1 MAVERTMLVYR
12 LGQSPEE
19 TVGLNLIPTR
29 GSAGGPVMHPEMEM
43 LRCAIVRGGT
53 SKAVFIMMNEYPKD
67 PAKRDAVILAVYGSP
82 DVRQI
87 DGLGGAD
94 VLTSKHA
101 IISRSSRPDADVD
114 YTFAQVSFESAFVD
128 YAGNC
133 GNISSVVGPFA
144 IDEGFVEPAEPITT
158 VRIRMTN
165 SDKILI
171 AEVPVTGGKAMVD
184 GDFSIDGV
192 PDTGA
197 KIAMDWS
204 DVVGGVTGKLL
215 PTGNAKDTIDVD
227 GVKYTVSIV
236 DVGNPVVFVHAAS
249 LNMKG
254 TESPNQIES
263 NQPVMELIEKIRGRA
278 TVMCGMVDKPEN
290 AKTISPYVPCFFV
303 VSPPADYKTI
313 NGTIVKAEEIDLVAR
328 ALFMLKAHKAI
339 QVSGSLCTGAAARV
353 PGTIVG
359 DVLRETARTR
369 STIYMGHPS
378 GTFPGEAEAETVD
391 GQVKI
396 KRLRVFRTA
405 RRIMEGYVYVRKS
418 VFK

>member
-1 MAVERTMLVYR
+1 
-12 LGQSPEE
+12 
-19 TVGLNLIPTR
+19 
-29 GSAGGPVMHPEMEM
+29 MHPEMEM

-53 SKAVFIMMNEYPKD
+53 SKGVFIMMNEYPKD
-67 PAKRDAVILAVYGSP
+67 AAKRDAVILAVFGSP

-114 YTFAQVSFESAFVD
+114 YTFAQVSLESAFVD
-128 YAGNC
+128 YGGNC
-133 GNISSVVGPFA
+133 GNISSAVGPFA
-144 IDEGFVEPAEPITT
+144 IDEGLVEAVEPITT

-165 SDKILI
+165 SDRILV
-171 AEVPVTGGKAMVD
+171 AEVPVKGGKAMID
-184 GDFSIDGV
+184 GDFAIDGV
-192 PDTGA
+192 PGTGA

-204 DVVGGVTGKLL
+204 DVVGSITGKLL
-215 PTGNAKDTIDVD
+215 PTGNAKDTIEVDDVVGGITGKLMPTGNPKDTIETD

-236 DVGNPVVFVHAAS
+236 DAGNPVVFVHAAS

-254 TESPNQIES
+254 TESPNEIES
-263 NQPVMELIEKIRGRA
+263 NKPLMETIEKIRGHA
-278 TVMCGMVDKPEN
+278 AVMCGMLENPED
-290 AKTISPYVPCFFV
+290 AKNISPYVPFFFI
-303 VSPPADYKTI
+303 VSPPADYRTI
-313 NGTIVKAEEIDLVAR
+313 SGMTVKAKNIDLVAR
-328 ALFMLKAHKAI
+328 GLFMLKAHKAI

-369 STIYMGHPS
+369 STINIGHPS
-378 GTFPGEAEAETVD
+378 GTFPVEAEAETVD

-405 RRIMEGYVYVRKS
+405 RRIMDGYVYVRKS
-418 VFK
+418 AFR